1 MEQASRSQCPV
12 TGLTQRYD
20 PMTAPQLDD
29 PFPVWARA
37 REEEPVFY
45 SRVLG
50 AWVVTRYEDI
60 IEVLRDPGTF
70 GPGVER
76 KMFGDTHPEVL
87 AILARLPRLEDTK
100 AHSAEAPVH
109 TKLRRYLQPAL
120 MPRRVASLEP
130 TLRDMANSLVD
141 GFQRHGRGDFYHD
154 YAYRFP
160 LLVVCHL
167 LGLPDV
173 DHGRIRDWADR
184 QHQFRYTEM
193 SLTDQLIAAQAQL
206 DAFAYNLDLVARRRA
221 CPGDDLLSWII
232 EDSDRS
238 DDPLSEEQL
247 ASQVTSMLTAG
258 HETSSHFLTLLLRR
272 VLGEHGLW
280 QSIVADPSR
289 GPAIVEESL
298 RLDGPVQSLWRRAKA
313 DAVVGGV
320 PMPAGARLSL
330 VLPSANRDPAEFD
343 APANFRLDRANVGHH
358 IAFGRGIHTC
368 LGAGVAR
375 LESWIT
381 LDVLARRLP
390 ELRLAADDGLLFK
403 PSATQRQAQRLY
415 VEWA

>member
-1 MEQASRSQCPV
+1 METIPRSQCPV
-12 TGLTQRYD
+12 SGLTRQYN
-20 PMTAPQLDD
+20 PMSPPQLDD

-45 SRVLG
+45 SEVLG

-60 IEVLRDPGTF
+60 INVLRDPGTF

-76 KMFGDTHPEVL
+76 KMFGDTHPDVQ
-87 AILARLPRLEDTK
+87 AILDRLPRLEDTK
-100 AHSAEAPVH
+100 AHSAEPPEH

-130 TLRDMANSLVD
+130 TLRDMANRLIDSVES
-141 GFQRHGRGDFYHD
+141 RGRGDFYRD
-154 YAYRFP
+154 YAYKFP

-167 LGLPDV
+167 LGLPEE
-173 DHGRIRDWADR
+173 DHGRIRDWADQ
-184 QHQFRYTEM
+184 QHQFRYSEM
-193 SLTDQLIAAQAQL
+193 SLADQVIAAQAQL
-206 DAFAYNLDLVARRRA
+206 DAFAYNLDLVVRRRA
-221 CPGDDLLSWII
+221 RPGDDLLSWII
-232 EDSDRS
+232 EDSDHS

-247 ASQVTSMLTAG
+247 ASQVTSLLTAG

-272 VLGEHGLW
+272 VLSDYSLW
-280 QSIVADPSR
+280 QAIVADPSR
-289 GPAIVEESL
+289 APAIVEESL

-313 DAVVGGV
+313 DTVVGGV
-320 PMPAGARLSL
+320 PIPAGARLSL

-343 APANFRLDRANVGHH
+343 AAADFRPDRANIGHH

-375 LESWIT
+375 LESWLT
-381 LDVLARRLP
+381 LDVLASRLP
-390 ELRLAADDGLLFK
+390 GLRLAADDGLLFK

-415 VEWA
+415 VAWA